1 MDKYC
6 RQQTRA
12 NEMQTNEREHDYEI
26 HGLRACVWRGLY
38 ALRDET
44 GNVPVYEGYDR
55 NGAQPIIGD
64 LTEFYETLDRRLREH
79 ADFLDELGCFATP
92 PNRMQT
98 LKGIFVGMR
107 AEGASDAGAHK
118 GAPFVMQLWMA
129 VDTFLQCMRGQQVLL
144 LDTHP
149 DRAYALDSGSSD
161 GDSDGDSYASAKSE
175 QSGASAASAASGKAP
190 ASPRFVPSSLPPVLE
205 ATSSVSVRSDLF
217 DRDAECVVTGAV
229 LVKMFEKL
237 EIDTRKVLHGFD
249 IHAPLTH
256 ADIEPYLDSESEDES
271 EDGST

>member
-1 MDKYC
+1 
-6 RQQTRA
+6 
-12 NEMQTNEREHDYEI
+12 MQATPSTREHDYEI
-26 HGLRACVWRGLY
+26 HALRACVWRGLY

-55 NGAQPIIGD
+55 TGAQPIIGD
-64 LTEFYETLDRRLREH
+64 LTAFYETLDRRLREH

-98 LKGIFVGMR
+98 LKGIFLGMR
-107 AEGASDAGAHK
+107 AENAPATGAHK

-129 VDTFLQCMRGQQVLL
+129 VDAFLQCMRGQQVLL

-149 DRAYALDSGSSD
+149 ECKYALDSDSSD
-161 GDSDGDSYASAKSE
+161 GDSDASAASGA
-175 QSGASAASAASGKAP
+175 SGASAASEPSRASGKAP
-190 ASPRFVPSSLPPVLE
+190 ASPQFVPSSLPPVLE

-217 DRDAECVVTGAV
+217 DTDVQSVVTGAV
-229 LVKMFEKL
+229 LVNMFEML
-237 EIDTRKVLHGFD
+237 EADARKVLESFD
-249 IHAPLTH
+249 IHAPLTP

-271 EDGST
+271 EDDST